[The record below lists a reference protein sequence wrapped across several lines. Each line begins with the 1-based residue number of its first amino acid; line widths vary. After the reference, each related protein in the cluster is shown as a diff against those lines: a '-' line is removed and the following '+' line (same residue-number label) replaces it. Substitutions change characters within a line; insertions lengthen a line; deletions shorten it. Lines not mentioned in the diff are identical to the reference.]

1 MGNNNQNLNTG
12 SHCKTNLSK
21 FIIFFIAT
29 NWQRKIKLK
38 IINDRSL
45 IQKISIIGLIVNF
58 LLRDF
63 WFTYFDSAL
72 LIYWIIMF
80 FFIAG
85 LLLFPKK
92 KKENNK

>member
-1 MGNNNQNLNTG
+1 M
-12 SHCKTNLSK
+12 
-21 FIIFFIAT
+21 
-29 NWQRKIKLK
+29 K

-58 LLRDF
+58 LLREF
-63 WFTYFDSAL
+63 WFTYFDSSL
-72 LIYWIIMF
+72 LMYWAIML